1 MGKAS
6 STKKVARAAR
16 SAGRPGT
23 GRNLISPWSALI
35 TGVVILGVVLIVAS
49 RGENED
55 SKPPVLG
62 DHWHAAYGIYDCTDF
77 IPPLNDQV
85 QDVTGIHTHSDG
97 LIHIHPFSTRYTGD
111 GATLNAW
118 GETVGMVL
126 SDDEIDTDPL
136 DRENGDSC
144 GDEDGIVQ
152 VKVWSG
158 LDDDEGRLLAGDFG
172 DYAIQE
178 FDIITIA
185 FAPEGAELPKPPQQY
200 IDEMQAPSDVVG
212 ERPNA
217 PTQTVPLEQT
227 DTSAPA
233 EGTEDTTAPGEDTTD
248 ASAPAD
254 EDTTDAS
261 APADDESTATTADST
276 PATTEP

>member
-16 SAGRPGT
+16 SAGRPGA
-23 GRNLISPWSALI
+23 GRNLVSPWSALI
-35 TGVVILGVVLIVAS
+35 TGVVILGVLLIVVS

-62 DHWHAAYGIYDCTDF
+62 DHWHAAYAIYDCTEF
-77 IPPLNDQV
+77 IAPLNDQV
-85 QDVTGIHTHSDG
+85 EDVSGIHTHGDG

-118 GETVGMVL
+118 GETVGLVL

-136 DRENGDSC
+136 DRKNGDSC

-158 LDDDEGRLLAGDFG
+158 LDDEEGRLLEGDFG
-172 DYAIQE
+172 DYAMQE

-185 FAPEGAELPKPPQQY
+185 FAPEGAEIPKPPQQY

-212 ERPNA
+212 DQPETTGPAQTA
-217 PTQTVPLEQT
+217 PVEPSETTAPAGGTET
-227 DTSAPA
+227 TTAPDEGSTGTSAP
-233 EGTEDTTAPGEDTTD
+233 
-248 ASAPAD
+248 S
-254 EDTTDAS
+254 
-261 APADDESTATTADST
+261 DDSTATTTADGT